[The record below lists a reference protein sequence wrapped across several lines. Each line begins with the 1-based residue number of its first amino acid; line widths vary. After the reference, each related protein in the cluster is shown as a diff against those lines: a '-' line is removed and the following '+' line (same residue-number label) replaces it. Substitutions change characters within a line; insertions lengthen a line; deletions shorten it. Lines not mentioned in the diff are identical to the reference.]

1 MFRIQQLLWMNAA
14 AGALHGQITQLDL
27 HFQSRDV
34 DFSAAN
40 ATKPFKSGAT
50 LPVICGTG
58 EMFFN
63 LTAPAGSNLY
73 GCTSLNS
80 WTLESTS
87 SSGSGVMASQL
98 GDFAVVRRSATVL
111 TIGANC
117 SVSTPCNVRFGSLV
131 YSFASGGSVSVSA
144 GTSVAYVYISATGA
158 LTVGQ
163 NLTANCTSGCIA
175 QSGVTSFPPDAIPL
189 FTWSATGG
197 TWDIAGG
204 ADQRALLSSKSV
216 IASTGLSSVETSGKT
231 IVTVDST
238 IVSLRAAV
246 PPTSST
252 ACSAGTW
259 ALDSSFYYVCVS
271 LNSWRRATLAIW

>member
-1 MFRIQQLLWMNAA
+1 MFRIQQLLLMIAA
-14 AGALHGQITQLDL
+14 AGVLHGQITQLDL

-34 DFSAAN
+34 DFSTAN

-73 GCTSLNS
+73 GCTSLNA

-87 SSGSGVMASQL
+87 SGGSGVMASQL
-98 GDFAVVRRSATVL
+98 GDFAVARSSATVL

-117 SVSTPCNVRFGSLV
+117 AVSTPCNVRFGSLV

-144 GTSVAYVYISATGA
+144 GTGVAYVYISATGA

-163 NLTANCTSGCIA
+163 NLTANCTSGCVA
-175 QSGVTSFPPDAIPL
+175 QSGVTSFPRMRSRYSRGRQPAGPGML
-189 FTWSATGG
+189 PGGWTSA
-197 TWDIAGG
+197 
-204 ADQRALLSSKSV
+204 R
-216 IASTGLSSVETSGKT
+216 
-231 IVTVDST
+231 
-238 IVSLRAAV
+238 
-246 PPTSST
+246 
-252 ACSAGTW
+252 CSAPR
-259 ALDSSFYYVCVS
+259 ASSRAPGS
-271 LNSWRRATLAIW
+271 PAWRRPARRL